1 MVLAAFAFLILFLL
15 IASAGLLLFYR
26 QAVSH
31 RLSGVLRPA
40 DDEKSTVGRLQAK
53 ATGSSIAALF
63 EPLQRV
69 LPKSP
74 NEVSVLQQRLIRAG
88 YRNDWAVN
96 VFYGAKVTVP
106 AALALFATITSLYSY
121 GPFFIYAVSVGI
133 GYLLPDFWL
142 GSRIKKRQLNIR
154 LGLTDVLDLLVVC
167 IEAGL
172 SLDQSVVR
180 ASEELRLSHPD
191 ICDELGVVVL
201 EQRAGRP
208 RAEAWKNFA
217 NRADVESVTALV
229 TILVQA
235 EQFGTSVARTLRV
248 HSETLRV
255 KRRQHVE
262 ELAAKTTVKLIFP
275 LVFFIFPSFFVAA
288 MGPAIISLMDS
299 FNKYFS

>member
-1 MVLAAFAFLILFLL
+1 MLV
-15 IASAGLLLFYR
+15 
-26 QAVSH
+26 
-31 RLSGVLRPA
+31 PA
-40 DDEKSTVGRLQAK
+40 DDAVSTVRRLQSK
-53 ATGSSIAALF
+53 ATGSSLRALF

-88 YRNDWAVN
+88 YRNDWAVS
-96 VFYGAKVTVP
+96 VFYGAKVAVP
-106 AALALFATITSLYSY
+106 GLLAVSATITGLYSY
-121 GPFFIYAVSVGI
+121 GPFFIYAVSVGL

-154 LGLTDVLDLLVVC
+154 TGLTDVLDLLVVC

-180 ASEELRLSHPD
+180 TSDELRLSHPD

-208 RAEAWKNFA
+208 RSEAWKNFA
-217 NRADVESVTALV
+217 ARADVESVTALV

-255 KRRQHVE
+255 KRRQRVE

-275 LVFFIFPSFFVAA
+275 LVFFIFPSFFVVAI
-288 MGPAIISLMDS
+288 GPAMISLMDS
-299 FNKYFS
+299 FKKYFSN